1 MMFALSF
8 AFACGKEDET
18 DDNKQNQTVE
28 YTVTFVVDGEKTE
41 VKVKDGEKAAKPA
54 DPAKEGYTF
63 VGWFVGEAEY
73 AFDAVTADVTVTA
86 KFEEVKPEVKE
97 YTVKFVVDGE
107 ASEVKV
113 VEGEKASKPADPVKE
128 GYVFLGWYVGS
139 EAYDFEKAVTADV
152 ELVAKF
158 EAVAVEPK
166 YDFVVGAFEGTEAEV
181 EGDKYVVGET
191 AFATVIEALE
201 KAEEGAVIYV
211 TAGEYAITELIKV
224 EKSVTLVGPN
234 ADKAANEERAPE
246 ALFTSDNYNTGSF
259 MPAAANITFN
269 GLGFKGVGNQGYPIQ
284 AGAELENFTIKS
296 CYFENVNTVF
306 CSFDTTALKGTL
318 TITETVNKDSLQF
331 LAWIG
336 TNDAAELEKFEYTNN
351 VVYGAVAE
359 HYAAK
364 GMISF
369 RTAETNAEVV
379 IEGND
384 FDLEGYVLASNP
396 IYVAGGKL
404 VVKNNKFNGVAEA
417 NLFFEGTVAAEME
430 GNEFIV
436 PRPVDPTDFTLTIN
450 GVEYADG
457 ATIELVELTEYQI
470 VFKYEPADKLVNE
483 GVDISS
489 SMDDIVSVDSETLVL
504 TTHSV
509 GMSMLEVAGLY
520 CEAFKTYVVKVV
532 EKHFVPETITIDDKY
547 TTVEVDDILKLKAT
561 VLPER
566 ASQEVKWE
574 SADEAIAVV
583 DPVTGV
589 VTGKQI
595 GKVVIKAISTEV
607 EEVVGQIEV
616 EVIEAVPADKSVV
629 YVGAE
634 YNERGTV
641 VTIDGKEYIVGKN
654 ATDNLT
660 DANRLVDE
668 GGIVKVQAGTYDADS
683 TIVKGAK
690 FVALGE
696 VEITGTVL
704 LANSLSGLEFDGF
717 KFSGRGAI
725 LSAKGAGENGL
736 DDSQVYENVTMKNC
750 VMTEVGA
757 GDDASFHIY
766 GLAKN
771 FVFEN
776 NEFTFATYRGI
787 RFENTIENLQV
798 INNKLYSNGT
808 VFDTV
813 RAMNVAKGDVVIK
826 GNEFVKSAQ
835 SMIYVQKLDGTATF
849 TIESN
854 SFTNCQCAIIDIR
867 EYTGNVE
874 EANIK
879 FIIRFN
885 QFLDSTVE
893 WGCIR
898 LRAGGLDATKVS
910 AEINFNKFKGVGLTD
925 DPNDATYCTWYIQN
939 AGSNKADFAYVNAD
953 YNYSDFGK
961 PKEAWIN
968 GIGLSWARWYVTES
982 LIDEVIA
989 KGEVPANPGED
1000 DVEVSEYE
1008 VTFVVEG
1015 QENVVVKVAA
1025 GAKVEKPADP
1035 VKEGYKFVGWF
1046 AGDEAYDFEAAVNA
1060 ALELTAKF
1068 EEESG
1073 EQPGE
1078 QVTEEEKALVQ
1089 QFADEIV
1096 AVFNATGKSDAKET
1110 TQNNFTGTTHPNVKY
1125 VFGDAE
1131 VLAKY
1136 KWLLEFIK
1144 EQTTVAATA
1153 NNKLESMETDSKGTY
1168 AGYLEWFDKMIAGD
1182 TSAVSAA
1189 GEGADYR
1196 TALRQHIHRII
1207 NAFNAAGEVGN
1218 PHYNPWTPDYAND
1231 VAAVKAFVAAYKA
1244 ANGEEPK
1251 ETLADVI
1258 AKAEAGSK
1266 VVVPAGTYEET
1277 LKIEKALTIEAEGEV
1292 VLAGQVEVAASGVKF
1307 VGVKFTAPSCVV
1319 CNVAVENVAFVSC
1332 KFEDTQAG
1340 GTDATVQF
1348 FADAKNVSFDS
1359 CEFKSCRNR
1368 IIRFEALA
1376 DGVSVV
1382 NCSFESTGT
1391 VTDHFRV
1398 QGKATGLIEVIGCTF
1413 KDSLQSFVYAYNVT
1427 GELVFNI
1434 KDCTFD
1440 GAACAS
1446 IDIRTYAGDASN
1458 AKIEYN
1464 VVGNTFS
1471 GENDWTAVRFRAAG
1485 LAEGQIV
1492 ANVNYNTFKE
1502 IVWYKWTE
1510 DGSAYVYD
1518 ENGERIP
1525 VEVTRYVQQAGS
1537 AVSYNYINADYNY
1550 CDQGAY
1556 KEGWVESCVSA
1567 KGWFDSEEAL
1577 AAAYALTQ
1585 PQEVTVA
1592 QALEIGN
1599 ALAQD
1604 EVAEGVYQITGVIAS
1619 VANTTYGNVYIYD
1632 EDYKT
1637 QILVYG
1643 LYQNGVRYDAMEAK
1657 PQVGDKIT
1665 ITSIITNFGGK
1676 GQFKN
1681 AELVS
1686 FEKGAMEVTVDPNG
1700 EVKTIAEALA
1710 KVNYAGK
1717 VVIKAGT
1724 YEEAL
1729 VIDKALTIE
1738 AEGEV
1743 VLTKA
1748 VEIKSS
1754 DVKFVGVKFD
1764 GAAMVTASVEV
1775 ENISFVN
1782 CAAAGTTCA
1791 DGGKGAFYFAAKA
1804 KNIVFDGCEFA
1815 SGSARVIRF
1824 ADVEDLYITNCKFE
1838 SAAAV
1843 FDTVRA
1849 DLATGAFEVVGCESK
1864 GVQQSD
1870 YIIASPYGEAKIKFV
1885 DNKFN
1890 ETGADAID
1898 IRDPKNIVKI
1908 EVDIIHNVFDKGAF
1922 SWGGI
1927 VRITGSTAVTAENYV
1942 VNFNYNTITNATT
1955 TLGTGVND
1963 SFICENR
1970 NNTVPTAIINGD
1982 YNYYDQG
1989 KATVEWFDTMAK
2001 SAEGWFDSAEAL
2013 EAAYA
2018 AQTAS
2023 KATVVFAEL
2032 GYENKTAITEQKI
2045 GDVTLTV
2052 SQGNGTNAPTYYT
2065 SGGAL
2070 RTYANN
2076 VIEFKAAAG
2085 LKIKSISVK
2094 GISGKSLNDGCVV
2107 QNATLVIDANDATLA
2122 TITPIDGAAPIV
2134 ITNPSSGQVHF
2145 VSIEVVYG
2153 A

>member
-41 VKVKDGEKAAKPA
+41 VKVKDGEKAVKPA
-54 DPAKEGYTF
+54 DPVKEGYTF
-63 VGWFVGEAEY
+63 KGWYVGDAEY

-113 VEGEKASKPADPVKE
+113 AEGEKASKPADPVKE

-158 EAVAVEPK
+158 EAAAVEPK
-166 YDFVVGAFEGTEAEV
+166 YDFVVGAFEGTEVEV

-336 TNDAAELEKFEYTNN
+336 TNDAAELVKFEYTNN

-359 HYAAK
+359 HYAGK

-369 RTAETNAEVV
+369 RAAETNAEVV

-404 VVKNNKFNGVAEA
+404 VVKNNKFNGIAES

-489 SMDDIVSVDSETLVL
+489 SMDDIVSVDSETLLL

-532 EKHFVPETITIDDKY
+532 EKHFVPESITIDDKY

-574 SADEAIAVV
+574 SADETIAVV

-595 GKVVIKAISTEV
+595 GKVKIKAISTEV
-607 EEVVGQIEV
+607 EEVVGEIEI

-634 YNERGTV
+634 YSERGTV

-654 ATDNLT
+654 AVDNLT

-668 GGIVKVQAGTYDADS
+668 GGVIKVQAGTYDADS
-683 TIVKGAK
+683 TIIKGAK

-704 LANSLSGLEFDGF
+704 LNNSLSGLEFDGF

-725 LSAKGAGENGL
+725 LSVKGTGENGL
-736 DDSQVYENVTMKNC
+736 DDTQVYENVTMKNC

-787 RFENTIENLQV
+787 RFENVIENLQV

-808 VFDTV
+808 IYDTV
-813 RAMNVAKGDVVIK
+813 RAMDVAKGEVVIK

-835 SMIYVQKLDGTATF
+835 TMVYVQKLDGTATF

-854 SFTNCQCAIIDIR
+854 SFTDCKCAIIDIR

-925 DPNDATYCTWYIQN
+925 DPNHATYCTWYIQN

-961 PKEAWIN
+961 PKAAWIN
-968 GIGLSWARWYVTES
+968 DIGTSWARWYVTES

-1025 GAKVEKPADP
+1025 GEKVAKPEDP

-1068 EEESG
+1068 EEEG
-1073 EQPGE
+1073 VEPGE

-1110 TQNNFTGTTHPNVKY
+1110 TQNDFTGTTHPNVKY

-1153 NNKLESMETDSKGTY
+1153 NNQLGSMGTDQQGTY
-1168 AGYLEWFDKMIAGD
+1168 AGYLEWLDKMIAGD
-1182 TSAVSAA
+1182 TGAVSVA

-1207 NAFNAAGEVGN
+1207 NAFNAEGGAGN
-1218 PHYNPWTPDYAND
+1218 PHYNPWAPDYAND
-1231 VAAVKAFVAAYKA
+1231 VAAAKAFVADYKA
-1244 ANGEEPK
+1244 ANGIEEQP

-1266 VVVPAGTYEET
+1266 VVVPAGTYEVE
-1277 LKIEKALTIEAEGEV
+1277 LVIDKAITIEAEGEV
-1292 VLAGQVEVAASGVKF
+1292 VLTQPVKVNASNVKF
-1307 VGVKFTAPSCVV
+1307 VGVTFNTKAGVQAD
-1319 CNVAVENVAFVSC
+1319 VAVENVVFDAC
-1332 KFEDTQAG
+1332 KFAG
-1340 GTDATVQF
+1340 TLAIDATKGTIF
-1348 FADAKNVSFDS
+1348 FAADAKDVVFTA
-1359 CEFKSCRNR
+1359 CEFACNDARVV
-1368 IIRFEALA
+1368 RFGA
-1376 DGVSVV
+1376 
-1382 NCSFESTGT
+1382 T
-1391 VTDHFRV
+1391 VTNL
-1398 QGKATGLIEVIGCTF
+1398 TIEGCTF
-1413 KDSLQSFVYAYNVT
+1413 NNEAGVWDTVLGDKIVQGQVNVVNNVFDFCNQAHVKFNNMGAEAKYNISDNV
-1427 GELVFNI
+1427 
-1434 KDCTFD
+1434 FD
-1440 GAACAS
+1440 GAVCTS
-1446 IDIRTYAGDASN
+1446 IDIRTISGDATN
-1458 AKIEYN
+1458 ANI
-1464 VVGNTFS
+1464 VIDVIGNTFS
-1471 GENDWTAVRFRAAG
+1471 GENDWTVIRFRAAG

-1492 ANVNYNTFKE
+1492 ANVNYNTFKDV
-1502 IVWYKWTE
+1502 VWYKWNDQGTE
-1510 DGSAYVYD
+1510 YVLD
-1518 ENGERIP
+1518 EQGNKIP
-1525 VEVTRYVQQAGS
+1525 VEVTRYVQQAGT
-1537 AVSYNYINADYNY
+1537 AVSFNYINADYNY
-1550 CDQGAY
+1550 CDKGVY
-1556 KEGWVESCVSA
+1556 KEGWVENCASA
-1567 KGWFDSEEAL
+1567 EGWFESEEAL
-1577 AAAYALTQ
+1577 KAAVEALNAK
-1585 PQEVTVA
+1585 EITVA
-1592 QALEIGN
+1592 EALEIGKP
-1599 ALAQD
+1599 LAQN
-1604 EVAEGVYQITGVIAS
+1604 ELAEGVYKFTAVIVNVTNTQYGNMYISDDNFKNQILIYGIDGYKDMEYQPVKGDTITV
-1619 VANTTYGNVYIYD
+1619 VANI
-1632 EDYKT
+1632 
-1637 QILVYG
+1637 
-1643 LYQNGVRYDAMEAK
+1643 
-1657 PQVGDKIT
+1657 
-1665 ITSIITNFGGK
+1665 SNFGGTA
-1676 GQFKN
+1676 QLQN
-1681 AELVS
+1681 AKIES
-1686 FEKGAMEVTVDPNG
+1686 YEKGVLEVTVDPAG

-1717 VVIKAGT
+1717 VIVKAGT
-1724 YEEAL
+1724 YEEA
-1729 VIDKALTIE
+1729 IKIEKAVTIE

-1743 VLTKA
+1743 VLTNQIEIAANDVIFKGIKFTAGTPIISSVAIENITFDSCVVEAAALGSADAMFQFNGYVTNFVAKDCSFSMKSNRGIRFDVGGKDVEVVNCEFFGNGA
-1748 VEIKSS
+1748 VYDHILFYNAGTGNITVAGCSFKDSNQSFVKVDKLNGLEIKINIT
-1754 DVKFVGVKFD
+1754 DNVFD
-1764 GAAMVTASVEV
+1764 GAASTS
-1775 ENISFVN
+1775 I
-1782 CAAAGTTCA
+1782 
-1791 DGGKGAFYFAAKA
+1791 D
-1804 KNIVFDGCEFA
+1804 
-1815 SGSARVIRF
+1815 IRTH
-1824 ADVEDLYITNCKFE
+1824 V
-1838 SAAAV
+1838 
-1843 FDTVRA
+1843 
-1849 DLATGAFEVVGCESK
+1849 
-1864 GVQQSD
+1864 
-1870 YIIASPYGEAKIKFV
+1870 
-1885 DNKFN
+1885 
-1890 ETGADAID
+1890 GADAAD
-1898 IRDPKNIVKI
+1898 AKVEYNFTGNVVSGANGWTAFRLRAAGLTEGNVKANINYNIFK
-1908 EVDIIHNVFDKGAF
+1908 E
-1922 SWGGI
+1922 
-1927 VRITGSTAVTAENYV
+1927 TADRYV
-1942 VNFNYNTITNATT
+1942 NQAPSPVAFNYINA
-1955 TLGTGVND
+1955 
-1963 SFICENR
+1963 
-1970 NNTVPTAIINGD
+1970 D
-1982 YNYYDQG
+1982 YNYSAAGAYQEG
-1989 KATVEWFDTMAK
+1989 WVENCA
-2001 SAEGWFDSAEAL
+2001 SAEGWFESEEAL
-2013 EAAYA
+2013 VAAYA
-2018 AQTAS
+2018 ATKQGTA
-2023 KATVVFAEL
+2023 KLVFAEA
-2032 GYENKTAITEQKI
+2032 GYVNAAEITEHVFGEAKLVASLET
-2045 GDVTLTV
+2045 GTTTPKYYD
-2052 SQGNGTNAPTYYT
+2052 SGTNFRVYT
-2065 SGGAL
+2065 NNKVVISVNSGL
-2070 RTYANN
+2070 
-2076 VIEFKAAAG
+2076 V
-2085 LKIKSISVK
+2085 IKSVK
-2094 GISGKSLNDGCVV
+2094 VTCTSSYELNNECTYVGCSF
-2107 QNATLVIDANDATLA
+2107 ATV
-2122 TITPIDGAAPIV
+2122 DGAIV
-2134 ITNPSSGQVHF
+2134 LTANEGVNEISFQNTKAKGQVRITA
-2145 VSIEVVYG
+2145 IEVVY
-2153 A
+2153 AAA

>member
-8 AFACGKEDET
+8 AFACGKEDEN
-18 DDNKQNQTVE
+18 DDDKQNQTVE

-41 VKVKDGEKAAKPA
+41 VKVKDGEKVAKPA
-54 DPAKEGYTF
+54 DPVKEGYTF
-63 VGWFVGEAEY
+63 VGWYVGEEAY
-73 AFDAVTADVTVTA
+73 DFDAVTADVTVTA

-113 VEGEKASKPADPVKE
+113 AEGEKASKPADPVKE
-128 GYVFLGWYVGS
+128 GYVFLGWYVGD

-158 EAVAVEPK
+158 EAAAVETK
-166 YDFVVGAFEGTEAEV
+166 YDFVVGAFEGTEVEV

-336 TNDAAELEKFEYTNN
+336 TNDAAELVKFEYTNN

-359 HYAAK
+359 HYATK

-384 FDLEGYVLASNP
+384 FDLEGYVLTSNP

-404 VVKNNKFNGVAEA
+404 VVKNNKFNGVAES

-489 SMDDIVSVDSETLVL
+489 SMDDIVSVDSETLLL

-547 TTVEVDDILKLKAT
+547 TTVEVDDILKLKAA

-595 GKVVIKAISTEV
+595 GKVKIKAISTEV
-607 EEVVGQIEV
+607 EEVVGEIEI

-634 YNERGTV
+634 YSERGTV

-668 GGIVKVQAGTYDADS
+668 GGVVKVQAGTYADDS

-690 FVALGE
+690 FVALGD
-696 VEITGTVL
+696 VEITGTIL
-704 LANSLSGLEFDGF
+704 LANGLSGLEFDGF
-717 KFSGRGAI
+717 TFSGRGAV
-725 LSAKGAGENGL
+725 LSAKGTGENGL
-736 DDSQVYENVTMKNC
+736 DDTQLYENVTVKNC
-750 VMTEVGA
+750 KFLEVGA

-787 RFENTIENLQV
+787 RFENVIENLQV

-808 VFDTV
+808 LFDAV
-813 RAMNVAKGDVVIK
+813 RAMDVAKGDVVFK

-835 SMIYVQKLDGTATF
+835 TMIYIEKLAGTANI

-867 EYTGNVE
+867 SYKGVIE
-874 EANIK
+874 EANIR
-879 FIIRFN
+879 INIRFN

-898 LRAGGLDATKVS
+898 LRPGGLDAEKYF
-910 AEINFNKFKGVGLTD
+910 ANINFNKFKGVGLTD
-925 DPNDATYCTWYIQN
+925 DPNHATYCTWYIQN
-939 AGSNKADFAYVNAD
+939 ATATLADGTNVKADFLCVNAD
-953 YNYSDFGK
+953 YNWSDFGK
-961 PKEAWIN
+961 PKAAWIN
-968 GIGLSWARWYVTES
+968 DIGTSWARWYVTES

-1073 EQPGE
+1073 EQPGDDE
-1078 QVTEEEKALVQ
+1078 EAKAIVDAFAEEMVALFGKYNEEAKAADSKAKDTTKENFQGSTHPQVK
-1089 QFADEIV
+1089 F
-1096 AVFNATGKSDAKET
+1096 VFSDAD
-1110 TQNNFTGTTHPNVKY
+1110 N
-1125 VFGDAE
+1125 
-1131 VLAKY
+1131 LAQY
-1136 KWLLEFIK
+1136 KWFLEFALSEYK
-1144 EQTTVAATA
+1144 LNLEKGNVTATEYYTEPVEM
-1153 NNKLESMETDSKGTY
+1153 LE
-1168 AGYLEWFDKMIAGD
+1168 KMIAGD
-1182 TSAVSAA
+1182 TSAINGSYAN
-1189 GEGADYR
+1189 GR
-1196 TALRQHIHRII
+1196 SCFRQFIHEVI
-1207 NAFNAAGEVGN
+1207 NANTPENAGN
-1218 PHYNPWTPDYAND
+1218 SAYDPYVFDYDSDAE
-1231 VAAVKAFVAAYKA
+1231 ALARFVAAYKA
-1244 ANGEEPK
+1244 ANGVQ
-1251 ETLADVI
+1251 ETLADII

-1266 VVVPAGTYEET
+1266 VVVPAGTYEVE
-1277 LKIEKALTIEAEGEV
+1277 LVIDKAITIEAEGEV
-1292 VLAGQVEVAASGVKF
+1292 VLTQPVKVNASNVKF
-1307 VGVKFTAPSCVV
+1307 VGVTFNTKAGVQAD
-1319 CNVAVENVAFVSC
+1319 VAVENVVFDAC
-1332 KFEDTQAG
+1332 KFAG
-1340 GTDATVQF
+1340 TLAIDATKGTIF
-1348 FADAKNVSFDS
+1348 FAAEAKDIVFTG
-1359 CEFKSCRNR
+1359 CEFACNDARVV
-1368 IIRFEALA
+1368 RFGA
-1376 DGVSVV
+1376 
-1382 NCSFESTGT
+1382 T
-1391 VTDHFRV
+1391 VTNL
-1398 QGKATGLIEVIGCTF
+1398 TIEGCTF
-1413 KDSLQSFVYAYNVT
+1413 NNEAGVWDTVLGDKIVQGQVNVVNNVFDFCNQAHVKFNNMGAEAKYNISDNV
-1427 GELVFNI
+1427 
-1434 KDCTFD
+1434 FD
-1440 GAACAS
+1440 GAVCTS
-1446 IDIRTYAGDASN
+1446 IDIRTISGDATN
-1458 AKIEYN
+1458 ANI
-1464 VVGNTFS
+1464 VIDVIGNTFS
-1471 GENDWTAVRFRAAG
+1471 GENDWTVIRFRAAG

-1492 ANVNYNTFKE
+1492 ANVNYNTFKDV
-1502 IVWYKWTE
+1502 VWYKWNDQGTE
-1510 DGSAYVYD
+1510 YVLD
-1518 ENGERIP
+1518 EQGNKIP
-1525 VEVTRYVQQAGS
+1525 VEVTRYVQQAGT
-1537 AVSYNYINADYNY
+1537 AVSFNYINADYNY
-1550 CDQGAY
+1550 CDKGVY
-1556 KEGWVESCVSA
+1556 KEGWVENCASA
-1567 KGWFDSEEAL
+1567 EGWFDSEEAL
-1577 AAAYALTQ
+1577 ADAYAKTKAQ
-1585 PQEVTVA
+1585 VVTVA
-1592 QALEIGN
+1592 EALVIG
-1599 ALAQD
+1599 APLAQNA
-1604 EVAEGVYQITGVIAS
+1604 VAEGVYQVTGVIAN
-1619 VANTTYGNVYIYD
+1619 VTNTQYGNVYISDDNFKTEILIYGINGYSD
-1632 EDYKT
+1632 LEYKP
-1637 QILVYG
+1637 V
-1643 LYQNGVRYDAMEAK
+1643 K
-1657 PQVGDKIT
+1657 GDT
-1665 ITSIITNFGGK
+1665 ITVVGQISNFAGAA
-1676 GQFKN
+1676 QFKSV
-1681 AELVS
+1681 ELVS
-1686 FEKGAMEVTVDPNG
+1686 YEKGVLEVTVDPAG

-1717 VVIKAGT
+1717 VIVKAGT
-1724 YEEAL
+1724 YEEA
-1729 VIDKALTIE
+1729 IKIEKAVTIE

-1743 VLTKA
+1743 VLTNQIEIAANDVIFKGIKFTA
-1748 VEIKSS
+1748 GTPIISSVAIENITFDSCVVEAAALGSADAMFQFNGYVTNFVAKDCSFSMKTNRGIRFEVGGKDVEVVNCEFFGNGTVFDHILFYNAATGNITVAGCSFKDSNQSFVKVDKLNGLEIKINIT
-1754 DVKFVGVKFD
+1754 DNVFD
-1764 GAAMVTASVEV
+1764 GATSTS
-1775 ENISFVN
+1775 I
-1782 CAAAGTTCA
+1782 
-1791 DGGKGAFYFAAKA
+1791 D
-1804 KNIVFDGCEFA
+1804 
-1815 SGSARVIRF
+1815 IRTH
-1824 ADVEDLYITNCKFE
+1824 V
-1838 SAAAV
+1838 
-1843 FDTVRA
+1843 
-1849 DLATGAFEVVGCESK
+1849 
-1864 GVQQSD
+1864 
-1870 YIIASPYGEAKIKFV
+1870 
-1885 DNKFN
+1885 
-1890 ETGADAID
+1890 GADAAEAKVEYNFTGNVVSGANGWTAF
-1898 IRDPKNIVKI
+1898 RLRAAGLTEGNVKANINYNIFK
-1908 EVDIIHNVFDKGAF
+1908 E
-1922 SWGGI
+1922 
-1927 VRITGSTAVTAENYV
+1927 TANRYV
-1942 VNFNYNTITNATT
+1942 NQAPSPVAFNYINA
-1955 TLGTGVND
+1955 
-1963 SFICENR
+1963 
-1970 NNTVPTAIINGD
+1970 D
-1982 YNYYDQG
+1982 YNYSAAGAYQEG
-1989 KATVEWFDTMAK
+1989 WVENCA
-2001 SAEGWFDSAEAL
+2001 SAEGWFESEEAL
-2013 EAAYA
+2013 VAAYA
-2018 AQTAS
+2018 ATKQGT
-2023 KATVVFAEL
+2023 ATVVLAEQ
-2032 GYENKTAITEQKI
+2032 GYENAQSVAEVKFGE
-2045 GDVTLTV
+2045 VTLAL
-2052 SQGNGTNAPTYYT
+2052 SKGAGTNEPKYYT
-2065 SGGAL
+2065 SGNAL
-2070 RTYANN
+2070 RTYTNN
-2076 VIEFKAAAG
+2076 EMTFSIAAG
-2085 LKIKSISVK
+2085 LKIVSIKVK
-2094 GISGKSLNDGCVV
+2094 GVSNKSLNAECVV
-2107 QNATLVIDANDATLA
+2107 TNGALVIDSNDATVA
-2122 TITPIDGAAPIV
+2122 TITPVDGAAPIV
-2134 ITNPSSGQVHF
+2134 ILNPGKAQVHF
-2145 VSIEVVYG
+2145 VSIEVVY
-2153 A
+2153 AAA

>member
-18 DDNKQNQTVE
+18 NDDKQNQTVE

-63 VGWFVGEAEY
+63 VGWFVGEAAYDFEKAVTADVTVTAKFEEVQPEVKEFTVTFVVDGEKTEVKVKEGEKATKPADPEKEGY
-73 AFDAVTADVTVTA
+73 TFLGWYVGEEAYDFEKAVTADVTVTA
-86 KFEEVKPEVKE
+86 KFEEVKPEVNE

-113 VEGEKASKPADPVKE
+113 AEGEKASKPADPVKE
-128 GYVFLGWYVGS
+128 GYTFVGWFVGE
-139 EAYDFEKAVTADV
+139 EAYDFENAVTSDL

-158 EAVAVEPK
+158 EE
-166 YDFVVGAFEGTEAEV
+166 DVV
-181 EGDKYVVGET
+181 
-191 AFATVIEALE
+191 
-201 KAEEGAVIYV
+201 
-211 TAGEYAITELIKV
+211 
-224 EKSVTLVGPN
+224 
-234 ADKAANEERAPE
+234 
-246 ALFTSDNYNTGSF
+246 
-259 MPAAANITFN
+259 
-269 GLGFKGVGNQGYPIQ
+269 
-284 AGAELENFTIKS
+284 
-296 CYFENVNTVF
+296 
-306 CSFDTTALKGTL
+306 
-318 TITETVNKDSLQF
+318 
-331 LAWIG
+331 
-336 TNDAAELEKFEYTNN
+336 
-351 VVYGAVAE
+351 
-359 HYAAK
+359 
-364 GMISF
+364 
-369 RTAETNAEVV
+369 
-379 IEGND
+379 
-384 FDLEGYVLASNP
+384 
-396 IYVAGGKL
+396 
-404 VVKNNKFNGVAEA
+404 
-417 NLFFEGTVAAEME
+417 
-430 GNEFIV
+430 
-436 PRPVDPTDFTLTIN
+436 RPVDPTDFTLTIN

-725 LSAKGAGENGL
+725 LSAKGTGEYGL
-736 DDSQVYENVTMKNC
+736 DDTQVYENVTMKNC
-750 VMTEVGA
+750 VMSEVGA

-813 RAMNVAKGDVVIK
+813 RAMTVAKGEIVIK

-835 SMIYVQKLDGTATF
+835 SMIYVQNLDGTATF

-925 DPNDATYCTWYIQN
+925 DPGHATYCTWYIQN

-961 PKEAWIN
+961 PKAAWIN
-968 GIGLSWARWYVTES
+968 DIGTSWARWYVTES

-989 KGEVPANPGED
+989 NGEVPANPGED

-1073 EQPGE
+1073 EQ
-1078 QVTEEEKALVQ
+1078 VTEEEKALVQ

-1096 AVFNATGKSDAKET
+1096 AVFNATGKDDAKET
-1110 TQNNFTGTTHPNVKY
+1110 TQNDFTGTTHPNVKY

-1153 NNKLESMETDSKGTY
+1153 NNQLESMGTDSKGTY
-1168 AGYLEWFDKMIAGD
+1168 AGYLEWLDKMIAGD
-1182 TSAVSAA
+1182 TGAVSVA

-1207 NAFNAAGEVGN
+1207 NAFNAAGEAGN
-1218 PHYNPWTPDYAND
+1218 PHYNPWAPDYAND
-1231 VAAVKAFVAAYKA
+1231 VAAAKAFVAAYKA
-1244 ANGEEPK
+1244 ANGIEEQP

-1446 IDIRTYAGDASN
+1446 IDIRTYAGDATN

-1502 IVWYKWTE
+1502 IVWYKWTD

-1525 VEVTRYVQQAGS
+1525 IEVTRYVQQAGS

-1556 KEGWVESCVSA
+1556 KEGWVESCASA
-1567 KGWFDSEEAL
+1567 EGWFESEEAL
-1577 AAAYALTQ
+1577 VAAYAATKAK
-1585 PQEVTVA
+1585 EITVA
-1592 QALEIGN
+1592 EAIALGTP
-1599 ALAQD
+1599 LAQN
-1604 EVAEGVYQITGVIAS
+1604 ELAEGVYKVTGVIAS
-1619 VANTTYGNVYIYD
+1619 VTNTQYGNVYISD
-1632 EDYKT
+1632 DNFKT
-1637 QILVYG
+1637 QILIYG
-1643 LYQNGVRYDAMEAK
+1643 IDGYKDLEYK
-1657 PQVGDKIT
+1657 PVKGDT
-1665 ITSIITNFGGK
+1665 ITVVANVSNFAGAA
-1676 GQFKN
+1676 QLQN
-1681 AELVS
+1681 AKLES
-1686 FEKGAMEVTVDPNG
+1686 YEKGVLEVTVDPAG

-1717 VVIKAGT
+1717 VVVKAGT
-1724 YEEAL
+1724 YAED
-1729 VIDKALTIE
+1729 VVVDKAVTIE

-1743 VLTKA
+1743 VLTGLVTLA
-1748 VEIKSS
+1748 AN
-1754 DVKFVGVKFD
+1754 DVTFVGVKFTAGTPVVAEVAVENITFDSCVVEAAALGAKDGMFQFNGYVTNFVAKDCSFSMKTNRGIRFDAGAKDVEIVNCEFFGNGTVYDHILFFNAATGNVTVAGCSFKDSLQSFVKADKINGLEIKFNITDNVFD
-1764 GAAMVTASVEV
+1764 GAACVS
-1775 ENISFVN
+1775 
-1782 CAAAGTTCA
+1782 
-1791 DGGKGAFYFAAKA
+1791 
-1804 KNIVFDGCEFA
+1804 
-1815 SGSARVIRF
+1815 
-1824 ADVEDLYITNCKFE
+1824 
-1838 SAAAV
+1838 
-1843 FDTVRA
+1843 
-1849 DLATGAFEVVGCESK
+1849 
-1864 GVQQSD
+1864 
-1870 YIIASPYGEAKIKFV
+1870 
-1885 DNKFN
+1885 
-1890 ETGADAID
+1890 ID
-1898 IRDPKNIVKI
+1898 IRTYAGDATNAKV
-1908 EVDIIHNVFDKGAF
+1908 EYNVVGNTF
-1922 SWGGI
+1922 SGENDW
-1927 VRITGSTAVTAENYV
+1927 TAVRFRAAGLAEGQIVANV
-1942 VNFNYNTITNATT
+1942 NYNTFKEIVWYKWTDDGSAYVYDENGERIPIEVTRYVQQAGSAVSYNYINA
-1955 TLGTGVND
+1955 
-1963 SFICENR
+1963 
-1970 NNTVPTAIINGD
+1970 D
-1982 YNYYDQG
+1982 YNYCDQG
-1989 KATVEWFDTMAK
+1989 AYKEGWVESCA
-2001 SAEGWFDSAEAL
+2001 SAEGWFESEEAL
-2013 EAAYA
+2013 AAAYA
-2018 AQTAS
+2018 ATKQGTA
-2023 KATVVFAEL
+2023 KLVFAEA
-2032 GYENKTAITEQKI
+2032 GYENAAEITEHVFGEAKL
-2045 GDVTLTV
+2045 VASLE
-2052 SQGNGTNAPTYYT
+2052 NGTTTPKYYT
-2065 SGGAL
+2065 SGTNF
-2070 RTYANN
+2070 RVYTNN
-2076 VIEFKAAAG
+2076 KVVISVNPG
-2085 LKIKSISVK
+2085 LVIKSVK
-2094 GISGKSLNDGCVV
+2094 IVCASGNELDNTCTYEGCTFAAV
-2107 QNATLVIDANDATLA
+2107 
-2122 TITPIDGAAPIV
+2122 DGAFVLTANEGV
-2134 ITNPSSGQVHF
+2134 SQVSFQNTKAKGQVR
-2145 VSIEVVYG
+2145 VTEIEVVY
-2153 A
+2153 AAA